1 MSILAWKAVFQSS
14 WRTFTTQFGPILNR
28 LKRHRDL
35 LSDEKMTAVAL
46 EVIDMRDSIESRI
59 QQLVEDVQK
68 LHLDDEDKALKQQE
82 SFHKR
87 LEFVHSKL
95 GVVDYQLDFQQASR
109 ERQNT
114 PSGDWI
120 LQYSVYKSWVA
131 TTDKDGIIYLSGI
144 PGAGKECLKF

>member
-1 MSILAWKAVFQSS
+1 MFKSS
-14 WRTFTTQFGPILNR
+14 WRTFTTQFGPTINR

-59 QQLVEDVQK
+59 QELVEDVQK

-87 LEFVHSKL
+87 LKFVHSKL
-95 GVVDYQLDFQQASR
+95 GVVDYQLDFQ
-109 ERQNT
+109 
-114 PSGDWI
+114 
-120 LQYSVYKSWVA
+120 
-131 TTDKDGIIYLSGI
+131 
-144 PGAGKECLKF
+144 